1 MDFKTDKPIFRQI
14 VDLFSVR
21 ILSGLWVEGQRIPSV
36 RELSVELM
44 VNTRTVM
51 SALEELEKSGIIT
64 SKRGMGY
71 FLEEG
76 AAERERRR
84 RIEEFKR
91 VKLRE
96 LFADMDALGI
106 SIDDIVDLY
115 RSSLKQTLT
124 NTYQS

>member
-96 LFADMDALGI
+96 LFADMDALGV

>member
-1 MDFKTDKPIFRQI
+1 
-14 VDLFSVR
+14 
-21 ILSGLWVEGQRIPSV
+21 
-36 RELSVELM
+36 
-44 VNTRTVM
+44 
-51 SALEELEKSGIIT
+51 
-64 SKRGMGY
+64 MGY

>member
-1 MDFKTDKPIFRQI
+1 VDFKTDKPIFRQI
-14 VDLFSVR
+14 VDLFSAR

-51 SALEELEKSGIIT
+51 SALEELEKSGII
-64 SKRGMGY
+64 SSRRGMGY

-76 AAERERRR
+76 AAEKERQR
-84 RIEEFKR
+84 RIEEFKNI
-91 VKLRE
+91 KLRE
-96 LFADMDALGI
+96 LFIDMDALGI

-115 RSSLKQTLT
+115 KSSLNKTIT
-124 NTYQS
+124 NSYLS

>member
-1 MDFKTDKPIFRQI
+1 MDFKTDKLIFRQI

>member
-14 VDLFSVR
+14 VDLLSTR

-36 RELSVELM
+36 REMSIEFM

-51 SALEELEKSGIIT
+51 SALEELEKNGIV
-64 SKRGMGY
+64 SSRRGMGY

-76 AAERERRR
+76 AAAKERQRRVD
-84 RIEEFKR
+84 EFKT

-96 LFADMDALGI
+96 LFADMDSLGI
-106 SIDDIVDLY
+106 SIEEVVDLY
-115 RSSLKQTLT
+115 KSTL
-124 NTYQS
+124 NR

>member
-14 VDLFSVR
+14 VDLFSAR

-36 RELSVELM
+36 RELSVDLM

-51 SALEELEKSGIIT
+51 SALEELEKNGIIA
-64 SKRGMGY
+64 SRRGMGY

-76 AAERERRR
+76 AAARERQRR
-84 RIEEFKR
+84 VDEFKA

-106 SIDDIVDLY
+106 SIDEIVDLY
-115 RSSLKQTLT
+115 RSSIK
-124 NTYQS
+124 